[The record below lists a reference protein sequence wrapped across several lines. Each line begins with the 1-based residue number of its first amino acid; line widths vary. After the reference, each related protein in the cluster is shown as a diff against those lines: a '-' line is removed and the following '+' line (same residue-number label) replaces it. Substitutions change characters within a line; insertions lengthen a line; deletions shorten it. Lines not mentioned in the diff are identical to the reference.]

1 MRFLRLDDPVFD
13 RQVSLRDAYK
23 ILEAFVVQYN
33 ERGESSTVSLMSDI
47 GVLDD
52 GTPSDPAQI
61 RDFIRVAADLLG
73 DDALL
78 AVASE
83 RSADDDV

>member
-1 MRFLRLDDPVFD
+1 MGYLRLDDPIFD

-33 ERGESSTVSLMSDI
+33 ERGESSTVSLMSDMGI
-47 GVLDD
+47 LAD

-61 RDFIRVAADLLG
+61 RDFVRVAADLLG
-73 DDALL
+73 DDVLR
-78 AVASE
+78 AVASGP
-83 RSADDDV
+83 SAD

>member
-1 MRFLRLDDPVFD
+1 MGYLRLDDPVFD

-47 GVLDD
+47 GVSAD
-52 GTPSDPAQI
+52 GTASDPAQI
-61 RDFIRVAADLLG
+61 RDFVRVAADLLG
-73 DDALL
+73 DDVLL
-78 AVASE
+78 AVASGS
-83 RSADDDV
+83 SAG